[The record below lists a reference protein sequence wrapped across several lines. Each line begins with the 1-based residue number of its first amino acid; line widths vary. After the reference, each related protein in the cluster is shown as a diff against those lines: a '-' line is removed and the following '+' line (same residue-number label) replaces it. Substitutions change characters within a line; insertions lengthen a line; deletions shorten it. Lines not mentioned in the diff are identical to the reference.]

1 MIKSKCHTTEWI
13 SSLSQQFGFPDKNL
27 IEKVI
32 RALTLL
38 DMLARPGCPFHFK
51 GGSCLMLLL
60 RESAHRLSIDID
72 VMCPPGTNIEDYLKE
87 YALNGFLD
95 YRLIERRQA
104 GTDIPK
110 SHSKFFYQVAFQ
122 ADSSNTSYILL
133 DVLYEDC
140 HYQQTQVVPIQSIF
154 IETDGDPVM
163 VKVPSI
169 GDILGD
175 KLTAFA
181 PETTGIPYYKKEH
194 LATLEIIKQLYDIGR
209 LFDHVNDLTVTAMV
223 FKKIAPIELGYRGMD
238 TNNIE
243 VIFEDIRKTAC
254 NISTRGLVDK
264 EKFDLLQ
271 KGIKNISSFM
281 YKEPYHIEHATVDSA
296 KAAYIATMI
305 QYDIFNVQHF
315 KGDIL
320 SLADK
325 TIKVLPSRLNRLR
338 ISNPEAFY
346 YWSLADEILMLDE
359 FN

>member
-1 MIKSKCHTTEWI
+1 MINSKCHTTEWI
-13 SSLSQQFGFPDKNL
+13 SSLSQQFSFPDKNL

-32 RALTLL
+32 RAFTLL
-38 DMLARPGCPFHFK
+38 DMLARSGCPFHFK
-51 GGSCLMLLL
+51 GGSCLMFLL

-87 YALNGFLD
+87 YASNGFID
-95 YRLIERRQA
+95 YRLIERKQA

-122 ADSSNTSYILL
+122 ADSSTTSYILL

-140 HYQQTQVVPIQSIF
+140 HYLQTQLVPIQNIF
-154 IETDGDPVM
+154 IETDGSPVM
-163 VKVPSI
+163 VNVPSI

-181 PETTGIPYYKKEH
+181 PETTGIPYYKKDH

-209 LFDHVNDLTVTAMV
+209 LFDHVDDLNVTASV

-238 TNNIE
+238 PSNID
-243 VIFEDIRKTAC
+243 VIFEDIRNTAC
-254 NISTRGLVDK
+254 NISTRGFIDK
-264 EKFDLLQ
+264 EKFELLQ

-281 YKEPYHIEHATVDSA
+281 YKEPYHIEQATVDAA

-305 QYDIFNVQHF
+305 QHGIFNVQHF
-315 KGDIL
+315 NGDMLTIA
-320 SLADK
+320 SK
-325 TIKVLPSRLNRLR
+325 TITMLPSRLNRLR
-338 ISNPEAFY
+338 LSNPEAFY
-346 YWSLADEILMLDE
+346 YWSLTDDLLKSI
-359 FN
+359 